1 MGSREINIE
10 FTKEQIEM
18 YNGKG
23 YRLCFGIGVGQ
34 NPAFNVIAQATT
46 ITPEVTF
53 QWNDEFRIAATNDRF
68 ENGGTLSTR
77 TSLTNIKF
85 DQVYTLPP
93 T

>member
-34 NPAFNVIAQATT
+34 NPAFNVIAQAT
-46 ITPEVTF
+46 
-53 QWNDEFRIAATNDRF
+53 
-68 ENGGTLSTR
+68 S
-77 TSLTNIKF
+77 K
-85 DQVYTLPP
+85 YTVV
-93 T
+93 